1 MRLTNKKELDR
12 LIKRGLIS
20 KDQVAIAKKALR
32 STQTQQKNAS
42 PFCEFPPPRTS
53 KGDPQSILAHGLIR
67 AFGCYYHGGEVVL
80 ELECIKGRK
89 YRADI
94 ALPRYRII
102 IEVDGW
108 QYHSR
113 LKSFQKDRD
122 KSLALF
128 SEGWRTLN
136 VSNKQIKEDFE
147 AIERAIVAAK
157 KYSIYDPSI
166 TVKRIGFDRSRV
178 VEQQNEEE

>member
-1 MRLTNKKELDR
+1 M
-12 LIKRGLIS
+12 
-20 KDQVAIAKKALR
+20 
-32 STQTQQKNAS
+32 
-42 PFCEFPPPRTS
+42 
-53 KGDPQSILAHGLIR
+53 
-67 AFGCYYHGGEVVL
+67 L

-157 KYSIYDPSI
+157 KYSTYDPSI

-178 VEQQNEEE
+178 VEQ